1 MRLKDRREIIRDLF
15 RKYIPQKENI
25 IEAKKL
31 FIINSVINY
40 VYNHEDQKEIGKLLG
55 FYGELI
61 SKYLKD
67 EVDLYWK
74 DGRIAVRDLSEN

>member
-15 RKYIPQKENI
+15 RKYIPQKENL

-31 FIINSVINY
+31 FIINSVVNY
-40 VYNHEDQKEIGKLLG
+40 VYSHEDQKEISKLLA

>member
-15 RKYIPQKENI
+15 RKYIPQKENL

-31 FIINSVINY
+31 FIINSVVNY
-40 VYNHEDQKEIGKLLG
+40 VYGHEDQKEINKLLA